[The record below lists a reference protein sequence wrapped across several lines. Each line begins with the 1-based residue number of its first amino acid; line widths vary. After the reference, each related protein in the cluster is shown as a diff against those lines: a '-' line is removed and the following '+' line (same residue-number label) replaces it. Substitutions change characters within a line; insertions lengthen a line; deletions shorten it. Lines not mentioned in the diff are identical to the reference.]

1 MIKSN
6 LLPEI
11 TLDMHTST
19 SLIYAKDRL
28 VVFRKQTALKMF
40 PLSSTIF
47 FLFCPTKTRFGTLI
61 KTYYNVLNSI

>member
-1 MIKSN
+1 MFLMKSN

-28 VVFRKQTALKMF
+28 VVFRKTNCLKVF
-40 PLSSTIF
+40 PLSSTTTY
-47 FLFCPTKTRFGTLI
+47 FCFCSALPKLD
-61 KTYYNVLNSI
+61 LNP